1 MTLRLFEGDCLSVMK
16 DLSANSIDC
25 FVCDLP
31 YGCLTNQS
39 GESKGFIRENQ
50 NEEVKR
56 KLAKYDGAGCA
67 WDIPI
72 DLEAFW
78 KEIKRLA
85 KDEHT
90 PVLMFCTTKFGI
102 DLINSNPK
110 WFRYDLVWDKQRG
123 VSFLSANKMPMRSHE
138 MVYVF
143 SKAGAYYNRVDISGD
158 FPEVKAW
165 GKKNTSNTYGSFIQQ
180 ENPVSQE
187 GRRCAKSVIQLL
199 NFPKKDRHPTE
210 KPIDLY
216 KWLIERYCP
225 ANGTILDPTAGSFN
239 SCFAAQALGRNAIGI
254 EKDPKF
260 FKKAKDRVD
269 GSATADTIA
278 SGTADN

>member
-16 DLSANSIDC
+16 DLSANSVDC
-25 FVCDLP
+25 FICDLP
-31 YGCLTNQS
+31 YGCLHGGVPKEDSYRNKQ
-39 GESKGFIRENQ
+39 GQARNG
-50 NEEVKR
+50 
-56 KLAKYDGAGCA
+56 GCA

-90 PVLMFCTTKFGI
+90 PVLMFCTTKFGYE
-102 DLINSNPK
+102 LIKSNEK

-158 FPEVKAW
+158 FPAWSVKRTGQTAHTY
-165 GKKNTSNTYGSFIQQ
+165 GEAKKNDTAGEAGKRCVKSIIQINGHLSRHKNQ
-180 ENPVSQE
+180 
-187 GRRCAKSVIQLL
+187 
-199 NFPKKDRHPTE
+199 HPTE
-210 KPIDLY
+210 KPIELY

-239 SCFAAQALGRNAIGI
+239 SVAAAVTLNRNAIGI
-254 EKDPKF
+254 EKDHGF
-260 FKKAKDRVD
+260 FEKAKKRFEPANEIVD
-269 GSATADTIA
+269 NDSQ
-278 SGTADN
+278 